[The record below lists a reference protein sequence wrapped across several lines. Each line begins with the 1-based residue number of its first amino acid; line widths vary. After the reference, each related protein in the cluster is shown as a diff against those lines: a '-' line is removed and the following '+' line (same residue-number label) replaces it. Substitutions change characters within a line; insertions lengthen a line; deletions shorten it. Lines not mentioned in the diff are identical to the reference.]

1 MDSSD
6 AVEAQASKWDDPRIS
21 NALMIATFVLGGV
34 GIALGIYGLTDGGA
48 VKGLHYAVPLVV
60 GAAGVLSLVRH
71 SVFHTSDAIRMG
83 VAAGEPYFQIE
94 TGFANGAMGIVALL
108 AFFWNWGV
116 GAEVAVTLS
125 YTVYLALAGVFV
137 ALRARTRGF
146 DAGIAI
152 RLGFWVLQVGF
163 LFYLSI
169 AAAASGNLI

>member
-1 MDSSD
+1 M
-6 AVEAQASKWDDPRIS
+6 RLI
-21 NALMIATFVLGGV
+21 
-34 GIALGIYGLTDGGA
+34 
-48 VKGLHYAVPLVV
+48 
-60 GAAGVLSLVRH
+60 
-71 SVFHTSDAIRMG
+71 
-83 VAAGEPYFQIE
+83 EP
-94 TGFANGAMGIVALL
+94 A
-108 AFFWNWGV
+108 

-169 AAAASGNLI
+169 AAAVSGNLI